1 MAKDPA
7 VLFYTSDFL
16 TGTAFFSDEQ
26 RGQYIR
32 LLCEQHQ
39 NGHIPE
45 NHMVSVCFTLGS
57 PVAKKFIKDADGN
70 YFNERMEE
78 EILKR
83 QQFLDSRYFNGKKGG
98 RPIKPNTK
106 PNSKPNNKPTEN
118 LRGDDNVNGS
128 DIAIKGGVGEN
139 KINIPFETFW
149 DLYDKKEDRIK
160 CERKWSHLTN
170 KEREECIKKLPAYI
184 KSTPDKKFRKNPAT
198 YLNNKSWEN
207 EIIPLMRSTFG
218 IPQRERDYTTPQT
231 SFS

>member
-1 MAKDPA
+1 MSKDPA

-16 TGTAFFSDEQ
+16 TGTAFFTDEQ

-57 PVAKKFIKDADGN
+57 PVAKKFVKDADGN

-98 RPIKPNTK
+98 RPVKPNGKPNGK
-106 PNSKPNNKPTEN
+106 PNSKPTEN

-128 DIAIKGGVGEN
+128 DITIKGGAGEN

>member
-1 MAKDPA
+1 MSKDPA

-16 TGTAFFSDEQ
+16 TGTAFFTDEQ

-57 PVAKKFIKDADGN
+57 PVAKKFVKDADGN

-98 RPIKPNTK
+98 RPVKPNGKPNGK
-106 PNSKPNNKPTEN
+106 PNSKPTEN

-128 DIAIKGGVGEN
+128 DIAIKGGAGEN